1 MEESTTV
8 ELVES
13 LIATR
18 RSILPKRL
26 FEPGP
31 NEPELELI
39 FRAAAAAPDHG
50 LLRPWRFI
58 VCPPNRRE
66 NLAQVFAQILIERDS
81 QATERQIEDA
91 RAKAFRSPFL
101 MLVAVNL
108 RGLDLAIPASE
119 RIVSAGC
126 AIQNV
131 LLMAH
136 AMGYG
141 AGPTSGQAMY
151 APQVKNFFK
160 LNADEDPL
168 CFISIGTP
176 DRSKPSQPRMVP
188 ADFVKSL

>member
-1 MEESTTV
+1 
-8 ELVES
+8 
-13 LIATR
+13 
-18 RSILPKRL
+18 
-26 FEPGP
+26 
-31 NEPELELI
+31 
-39 FRAAAAAPDHG
+39 
-50 LLRPWRFI
+50 
-58 VCPPNRRE
+58 
-66 NLAQVFAQILIERDS
+66 
-81 QATERQIEDA
+81 
-91 RAKAFRSPFL
+91 
-101 MLVAVNL
+101 MLVVVNL

-151 APQVKNFFK
+151 ASHVRSFFK
-160 LNADEDPL
+160 LSSEEEPL

-176 DRSKPSQPRMVP
+176 ERSKAGQPRMVP

>member
-1 MEESTTV
+1 MDEATTV

-31 NEPELELI
+31 SEHELDLI

-50 LLRPWRFI
+50 LLHPWRFV
-58 VCPPNRRE
+58 VCPSSRRAD
-66 NLAQVFAQILIERDS
+66 LAEVFAQSLIERDS

-101 MLVAVNL
+101 MLVVVNL

-151 APQVKNFFK
+151 ASHVRSFFK
-160 LNADEDPL
+160 LSSEEEPL

-176 DRSKPSQPRMVP
+176 ERSKAGQPRMVP

>member
-1 MEESTTV
+1 MDESSAI
-8 ELVES
+8 EFVES

-31 NEPELELI
+31 NERELDLI

-50 LLRPWRFI
+50 LIRPWRFI
-58 VCPPNRRE
+58 VCPSSGRQD
-66 NLAQVFAQILIERDS
+66 LAQAFAQSLIERDS
-81 QATERQIEDA
+81 QATAIQIEEA
-91 RAKAFRSPFL
+91 KAKAFRAPFL
-101 MLVAVNL
+101 MLVVVNI
-108 RGLDLAIPASE
+108 RGLDSVIPASE

-151 APQVKNFFK
+151 SSQVRKFFK
-160 LNADEDPL
+160 LNSEEDPL
-168 CFISIGTP
+168 CFISMGTP
-176 DRSKPSQPRMVP
+176 DRSKPGQPRMVP
-188 ADFVKSL
+188 ADFVKNL